1 MSVWKLNED
10 PWIRHARCSP
20 QCQYLI
26 LQRGQDYVTSVT
38 EQYGA
43 VQAPSAE
50 NRINVSGRA
59 NAGIT
64 VEFFSTNPRFY
75 HSVFFKYD
83 KAMRK

>member
-43 VQAPSAE
+43 FQAPSTE
-50 NRINVSGRA
+50 NRINVSLRGIMLA
-59 NAGIT
+59 YWQLIT
-64 VEFFSTNPRFY
+64 VQFLDTDPAFY
-75 HSVFFKYD
+75 YIPQ
-83 KAMRK
+83 M

>member
-1 MSVWKLNED
+1 MSIWKLNED

-43 VQAPSAE
+43 FQAPSTE
-50 NRINVSGRA
+50 NMINVSMRDNVGMLA
-59 NAGIT
+59 VIT
-64 VEFFSTNPRFY
+64 VEFFNTNPPFY
-75 HSVFFKYD
+75 HYVCS
-83 KAMRK
+83 